1 VFRLGTRG
9 DTSFLVEMLYEAV
22 YWRDDGAEERPPL
35 ESVVDDPET
44 GRYVADWGERPGDT
58 AVFAFDRI
66 NEPVGAAWCRRF
78 GASAHGHGFVA
89 DDVPELAIAVYPEFR
104 RQGVGSLLLGSLIA
118 RSRAADV
125 RALSLSVD
133 RANPARR
140 LYARHGFVVDHVDGT
155 SETMLLALTAGA

>member
-1 VFRLGTRG
+1 
-9 DTSFLVEMLYEAV
+9 
-22 YWRDDGAEERPPL
+22 
-35 ESVVDDPET
+35 
-44 GRYVADWGERPGDT
+44 
-58 AVFAFDRI
+58 
-66 NEPVGAAWCRRF
+66 
-78 GASAHGHGFVA
+78 
-89 DDVPELAIAVYPEFR
+89 VYPEFR